1 MTAALPEHIMQSL
14 QDICQSH
21 NAHLVE
27 VVVRGSLQ
35 KRVLEIY
42 VDTEAGITLDECGAI
57 SNSIGE
63 MLESANVFSGQYRL
77 EVSSPGAD
85 KPLRYQWQYR
95 RHIGR
100 LFNVTLADGTQK
112 QGRLKDIGDTSFTL
126 EQKLLKREIANVEI
140 PFDAVKRAIVE
151 FEF

>member
-1 MTAALPEHIMQSL
+1 MTAVLPEHIMQAFH
-14 QDICQSH
+14 DICRAH

-35 KRVLEIY
+35 RRILEVY
-42 VDTEAGITLDECGAI
+42 VDTESGITLDECGAI
-57 SNSIGE
+57 SEGIGE
-63 MLESANVFSGQYRL
+63 MLESANVFPGQYRL

-85 KPLRYQWQYR
+85 RPLRYEWQYR

-100 LFNVTLADGTQK
+100 LLNITLTDGTQK

-126 EQKLLKREIANVEI
+126 EHKLSKRETTSTEI
-140 PFDAVKRAIVE
+140 PFDAVRRATVE